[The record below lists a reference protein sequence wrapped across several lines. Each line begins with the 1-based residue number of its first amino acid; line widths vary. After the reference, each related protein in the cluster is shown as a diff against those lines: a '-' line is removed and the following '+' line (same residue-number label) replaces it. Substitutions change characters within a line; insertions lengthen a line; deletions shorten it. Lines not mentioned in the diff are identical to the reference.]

1 MKKGSISVVD
11 DDSRKRRIDGIY
23 AIECQKV
30 NKLRENHLDSI
41 SEMCPN
47 LSRDECVF
55 FSELNLVERFKHRYE
70 DMDLPDDT
78 EPQHEPA
85 ENVSDDKDIKRIKKQ
100 LSNAENDLESKKKAI
115 KELKDENKR
124 LMETTN
130 DLKKALNDRKN
141 EPQGYS
147 ETYVNKLDAQINDLN
162 KQIDVLKQLKTVAE
176 KDRDDYS
183 GKLKDAEAEISGLRE
198 TESSLKKEIED
209 LKRTIDGFSPSDT
222 GTVTR
227 ISATELY
234 STMFEDGYYEV
245 RLASDYTYLDIKKS
259 DSGKAN
265 CWNHT
270 IKLPKLNSY
279 ISFQSEQDYGT
290 RCSNGVIRV
299 LIHD

>member
-23 AIECQKV
+23 AKECQKV
-30 NKLRENHLDSI
+30 DKIREKHLDSI

-47 LSRDECVF
+47 LSRDECVS
-55 FSELNLVERFKHRYE
+55 FSKLNLVERFKHRYE
-70 DMDLPDDT
+70 DMSLPDDT

-85 ENVSDDKDIKRIKKQ
+85 ENVSDDKDLKRIRKQ
-100 LSNAENDLESKKKAI
+100 LNNAENDLESKKNTI
-115 KELKDENKR
+115 RELKDENKR

-130 DLKKALNDRKN
+130 DLKRALDNRKN

-147 ETYVNKLDAQINDLN
+147 ESYVNNLEERIADLN
-162 KQIDVLKQLKTVAE
+162 KQMDVLKQLKAAVE
-176 KDRDDYS
+176 KDKNDYID
-183 GKLKDAEAEISGLRE
+183 KLKDAKAEISDLRE
-198 TESSLKKEIED
+198 TESSLKKEIEG